1 MGFCSESSMDILG
14 SSGVGV
20 DSTIVATVVSVT
32 DLNGNKVDA
41 QIGTNI
47 QDYFNNM
54 VFNQRKEKWVIDFR
68 KNSRLEVLRTKSV

>member
-1 MGFCSESSMDILG
+1 MDILG